1 MLRATTGETIVI
13 GDDISAD
20 EAGIAGGTL
29 GAAMTALGFAQLGAL
44 ALPGVGV
51 IIALGAGVLVGGLV
65 GGATGRFAA
74 NLVDSGFKSSQI
86 DSLADRLRSGHPA
99 LVLEMS
105 SGSANPRSPA
115 ARTQALSRPVGRK
128 PERRQRRQG
137 LDLATFRRHTA

>member
-1 MLRATTGETIVI
+1 M
-13 GDDISAD
+13 
-20 EAGIAGGTL
+20 
-29 GAAMTALGFAQLGAL
+29 
-44 ALPGVGV
+44 

-105 SGSANPRSPA
+105 SEAQTLDHLR
-115 ARTQALSRPVGRK
+115 L
-128 PERRQRRQG
+128 ELG
-137 LDLATFRRHTA
+137 LIAPSWSKA

>member
-1 MLRATTGETIVI
+1 MATEILVAVYPSRSVLTKALDHLMTVPELKIRRAAIVARATTGETIVI

-65 GGATGRFAA
+65 GGATGRRARAA
-74 NLVDSGFKSSQI
+74 T
-86 DSLADRLRSGHPA
+86 
-99 LVLEMS
+99 
-105 SGSANPRSPA
+105 GSTAGAGRRGPRGGGE
-115 ARTQALSRPVGRK
+115 ARR
-128 PERRQRRQG
+128 
-137 LDLATFRRHTA
+137 